1 MTSER
6 PGLRTPGQAK
16 TDRSLQKVVPVGRTS
31 VALRADVLNLFD
43 NPLFSGAVSTYGT
56 SNFGQITTVNGFA
69 RSMQFQV
76 RVSF

>member
-1 MTSER
+1 
-6 PGLRTPGQAK
+6 
-16 TDRSLQKVVPVGRTS
+16 
-31 VALRADVLNLFD
+31 
-43 NPLFSGAVSTYGT
+43 VSTYGT